1 MNTLPSDCIIVVG
14 ISDNFIETVVTGY
27 DNVEK
32 MQRLGFS
39 ADNDRFSKNTS
50 NENEKLSVISELI
63 NADALFCFGYG
74 WYPSEIM
81 ADYTQK
87 GIINRPYKIIAWT
100 NKTTYLIEE
109 RN

>member
-1 MNTLPSDCIIVVG
+1 MNTLPSDCIIVVS

-39 ADNDRFSKNTS
+39 ADNDRFSKNTRM
-50 NENEKLSVISELI
+50 K
-63 NADALFCFGYG
+63 
-74 WYPSEIM
+74 M
-81 ADYTQK
+81 
-87 GIINRPYKIIAWT
+87 
-100 NKTTYLIEE
+100 